1 VRRIE
6 TDKIRNGP
14 PHSFCPTTP
23 PACIICLMNFLERI
37 FQRLTQTSAG
47 PVLQEIRDGRF
58 VTSSGGELLAQ
69 IRAVRSFLRQSGL
82 KAGDRCGLLAP
93 NSIRWAAIDLALM
106 AEGIIV
112 VPLYARQ
119 APNELAGMLKDCG
132 AAMVI
137 CADEALRDGIAN
149 HWPDAHS
156 LALFDDLFATTP
168 DDKIKDEPIARK
180 DSDIVTI
187 IYTSGTSGEP
197 KGVMLSVGNLNHMV
211 PCTGARLDQLMEG
224 KTKETADQVFHYLP
238 FCFAGSWIL
247 LLTALSRN
255 SLLSLS
261 TDLNKLA
268 DELKLAA
275 PNYCLNVPTLL
286 ERIRTGVESQI
297 AQKPSL
303 IQTIY
308 HNGKAAWLRKYEG
321 RGRAGLAFA
330 LANWLIFTSIKKKIG
345 VNLRAL
351 ICGSAPLARETQL
364 FFSMLGIR
372 VLQVYG
378 LTETTAICTM
388 DDPNDF
394 TPGRVGPAIP
404 GIEMKL
410 GEGGELLI
418 RGPHIFA
425 GYWNK
430 PEATASSLLPDE
442 DGNWF
447 RTGDQGEVD
456 EKGNWAITGRI
467 KNLLILKS
475 GHNVAP
481 EPIEEKIAVSLPAAQ
496 QVVVVGNDRSFLTA
510 LITGEV
516 TAEAVKQAVDVV
528 NADLPHYKRIL
539 AFHISKEP
547 LTIESGLL
555 TANGKL
561 KRDAISAQFAEVF
574 DELYTSKKA

>member
-1 VRRIE
+1 
-6 TDKIRNGP
+6 
-14 PHSFCPTTP
+14 
-23 PACIICLMNFLERI
+23 MNFLERI
-37 FQRLTQTSAG
+37 LQQLKQNPNR
-47 PVLQEIRDGRF
+47 PVVQEVRDGRF
-58 VTSSGGELLAQ
+58 ITATAAELLSQ
-69 IRAVRSFLRQSGL
+69 IRAARTFLRRSGL
-82 KAGDRCGLLAP
+82 KPGDRCGLLAP
-93 NSIRWAAIDLALM
+93 NSIRWAALDLALM

-112 VPLYARQ
+112 VPLYSRQ
-119 APNELAGMLKDCG
+119 ASNELVGMLKDCG
-132 AAMVI
+132 ATMVC
-137 CADEALRDGIAN
+137 CADQMLRDGIAQN
-149 HWPDAHS
+149 WPDNPPP
-156 LALFDDLFATTP
+156 LTLFDDLFATAP
-168 DDKIKDEPIARK
+168 ADEITDNPIALK
-180 DSDIVTI
+180 DQDIVTI

-197 KGVMLSVGNLNHMV
+197 KGVMLNVANLNHMV

-224 KTKETADQVFHYLP
+224 QTERTPDQVFHYLP

-297 AQKPSL
+297 AQKPGF
-303 IQTIY
+303 IQSIY
-308 HNGKAAWLRKYEG
+308 HNGKAAWLHQHEG
-321 RGRAGLAFA
+321 KGRAGLAFK
-330 LANWLIFTSIKKKIG
+330 LANWLIFANIKKKIG
-345 VNLRAL
+345 ENLKAL
-351 ICGSAPLARETQL
+351 ICGSAPLAKETQL
-364 FFSMLGIR
+364 FFSMLGIK

-410 GEGGELLI
+410 GEGGELLV

-425 GYWNK
+425 GYWNR
-430 PEATASSLLPDE
+430 PEATASAIKND
-442 DGNWF
+442 WF
-447 RTGDQGEVD
+447 HTGDQGEVD

-481 EPIEEKIAVSLPAAQ
+481 EPIEEKVLFNLPTAQ
-496 QVVVVGNDRSFLTA
+496 QCVVVGNDKGFLAALVTGDLTHDQVQTA
-510 LITGEV
+510 ID
-516 TAEAVKQAVDVV
+516 AV

-539 AFHISKEP
+539 TFHISKEP

-561 KRDAISAQFAEVF
+561 KRDAINKQFAGEI
-574 DELYTSKKA
+574 EQLYAAKKG

>member
-1 VRRIE
+1 
-6 TDKIRNGP
+6 
-14 PHSFCPTTP
+14 
-23 PACIICLMNFLERI
+23 MNFLERI
-37 FQRLTQTSAG
+37 LQQLAQTPNR
-47 PVLQEIRDGRF
+47 PVVQEIRNGQF
-58 VTSSGGELLAQ
+58 VTATCSELLSQ
-69 IRAVRSFLRQSGL
+69 IRAARTFIRNSGL
-82 KAGDRCGLLAP
+82 KKGDRCGLLAP
-93 NSIRWAAIDLALM
+93 NSIRWAAMDLALM

-112 VPLYARQ
+112 VPLYSRQ
-119 APNELAGMLKDCG
+119 APNELVGMLKDCE

-137 CADEALRDGIAN
+137 CGDETLRDGIAN
-149 HWPDAHS
+149 NWPTNS
-156 LALFDDLFATTP
+156 PPLILFNQIFATTP
-168 DDKIKDEPIARK
+168 TSDIGDAPTPSADK
-180 DSDIVTI
+180 DIVTI

-197 KGVMLSVGNLNHMV
+197 KGVMLNVANLNHMA

-224 KTKETADQVFHYLP
+224 RTTQVADQVFHYLP

-286 ERIRTGVESQI
+286 ERIRTGVEGQI
-297 AQKPSL
+297 AQKPAFV
-303 IQTIY
+303 QKIY
-308 HNGKAAWLRKYEG
+308 HDGKAAWLRQHEG
-321 RGRAGLAFA
+321 KGRSGFAFK
-330 LANWLIFTSIKKKIG
+330 LANWLIFSNIKKKIG

-351 ICGSAPLARETQL
+351 ICGSAPLAKETQL
-364 FFSMLGIR
+364 FFFMLGIR

-410 GEGGELLI
+410 GEGNELLI

-430 PEATASSLLPDE
+430 PEATASALLPDE

-447 RTGDQGEVD
+447 RTGDQGDVD
-456 EKGNWAITGRI
+456 AKGNWAITGRI
-467 KNLLILKS
+467 KNLLIMKS

-481 EPIEEKIAVSLPAAQ
+481 EPIEEKVLFNLPTAQ
-496 QVVVVGNDRSFLTA
+496 QCVVVGNDKGFLAA
-510 LITGEV
+510 LVTGDLTNEQV
-516 TAEAVKQAVDVV
+516 QASVDAV

-561 KRDAISAQFAEVF
+561 KRDAINKHFAKEIE
-574 DELYTSKKA
+574 ELYRFKKAE

>member
-1 VRRIE
+1 
-6 TDKIRNGP
+6 
-14 PHSFCPTTP
+14 
-23 PACIICLMNFLERI
+23 MNFLEKI
-37 FQRLTQTSAG
+37 LQRLSQTPTR
-47 PVLQEIRDGRF
+47 PVIQEIRDGGF
-58 VTSSGGELLAQ
+58 VTATSAELLSQVRAARTF
-69 IRAVRSFLRQSGL
+69 IRNSGL
-82 KAGDRCGLLAP
+82 KKGERCGLLAP
-93 NSIRWAAIDLALM
+93 NSIRWAAMDLALM
-106 AEGIIV
+106 AEGVIV
-112 VPLYARQ
+112 VPLYSRQ
-119 APNELAGMLKDCG
+119 APNELVNMLKDCG
-132 AAMVI
+132 AAMV
-137 CADEALRDGIAN
+137 CCGDQTLLDGIAKN
-149 HWPDAHS
+149 WPDNPPP
-156 LALFDDLFATTP
+156 LTLFDDIFSTP
-168 DDKIKDEPIARK
+168 PAAEIKDGANTLDEK
-180 DSDIVTI
+180 DIVTI

-197 KGVMLSVGNLNHMV
+197 KGVMLNVENLNHMV

-224 KTKETADQVFHYLP
+224 QTERAADQVFHYLP

-297 AQKPSL
+297 ASKPEIIQK
-303 IQTIY
+303 IY

-321 RGRAGLAFA
+321 RGRAGLSFS
-330 LANWLIFTSIKKKIG
+330 LANWLIFGNIKKKIG
-345 VNLRAL
+345 TDLRAL
-351 ICGSAPLARETQL
+351 ICGSAPLAKETQL
-364 FFSMLGIR
+364 FFLMLGIR

-394 TPGRVGPAIP
+394 TPGRVGPAVP
-404 GIEMKL
+404 GIEMAL
-410 GEGGELLI
+410 GEGGELLV
-418 RGPHIFA
+418 RGPNIFA
-425 GYWNK
+425 GYWNR
-430 PEATASSLLPDE
+430 PEATAATVR
-442 DGNWF
+442 DGWF
-447 RTGDQGEVD
+447 HTGDQGEVD

-481 EPIEEKIAVSLPAAQ
+481 EPIEEKVLFNLTTAQ
-496 QVVVVGNDRSFLTA
+496 QCVVAGNDRGFLVA
-510 LITGEV
+510 LVTGDLTNDQV
-516 TAEAVKQAVDVV
+516 QAAIDSV
-528 NADLPHYKRIL
+528 NAELPHYKRIL

-561 KRDAISAQFAEVF
+561 KRDAIAKQFA
-574 DELYTSKKA
+574 DEFEQLYRSKKS

>member
-1 VRRIE
+1 
-6 TDKIRNGP
+6 
-14 PHSFCPTTP
+14 
-23 PACIICLMNFLERI
+23 MNFLERI
-37 FQRLTQTSAG
+37 LQQLKQNPNR
-47 PVLQEIRDGRF
+47 PVVQEVRDGRF
-58 VTSSGGELLAQ
+58 VTNTAAELLSQ
-69 IRAVRSFLRQSGL
+69 IRAARTFLRRSGL
-82 KAGDRCGLLAP
+82 KPGDRCGLLAP
-93 NSIRWAAIDLALM
+93 NSIRWAAMDLALM

-112 VPLYARQ
+112 VPLYSRQ
-119 APNELAGMLKDCG
+119 APNELVAMLKDCG
-132 AAMVI
+132 ATMV
-137 CADEALRDGIAN
+137 CCGDQTLRDGIAKN
-149 HWPDAHS
+149 WPDNPPP
-156 LALFDDLFATTP
+156 LTLFDNIFATTP
-168 DDKIKDEPIARK
+168 ADEITDKPIALGEK
-180 DSDIVTI
+180 DVVTI

-197 KGVMLSVGNLNHMV
+197 KGVMLNIANLNHMV

-224 KTKETADQVFHYLP
+224 KTEQVADQVFHYLP

-297 AQKPSL
+297 ATKPAF
-303 IQTIY
+303 IQSIY
-308 HNGKAAWLRKYEG
+308 QNGKAAWLRQHEG
-321 RGRAGLAFA
+321 KGRAGLAFK
-330 LANWLIFTSIKKKIG
+330 LANWLIFTNIKKKIG
-345 VNLRAL
+345 ENLKAL
-351 ICGSAPLARETQL
+351 ICGSAPLAKETQL

-388 DDPNDF
+388 DDPKDF

-430 PEATASSLLPDE
+430 PEATASALLPDE

-447 RTGDQGEVD
+447 RTGDQGDVD

-481 EPIEEKIAVSLPAAQ
+481 EPIEEKILFNLPTAQ
-496 QVVVVGNDRSFLTA
+496 QCVVVGNDKGFLAA
-510 LITGEV
+510 LVTGEV
-516 TAEAVKQAVDVV
+516 TNDQVQTAVDAV

-561 KRDAISAQFAEVF
+561 KRDAINKQFAGEI
-574 DELYTSKKA
+574 EQLYAAKKG

>member
-1 VRRIE
+1 
-6 TDKIRNGP
+6 
-14 PHSFCPTTP
+14 
-23 PACIICLMNFLERI
+23 M
-37 FQRLTQTSAG
+37 
-47 PVLQEIRDGRF
+47 
-58 VTSSGGELLAQ
+58 
-69 IRAVRSFLRQSGL
+69 
-82 KAGDRCGLLAP
+82 
-93 NSIRWAAIDLALM
+93 DLALM
-106 AEGIIV
+106 AEGVIV
-112 VPLYARQ
+112 VPLYSRQ
-119 APNELAGMLKDCG
+119 APNELVSMLKDCE
-132 AAMVI
+132 ASMVV
-137 CADEALRDGIAN
+137 CSDETLRDGIADN
-149 HWPDAHS
+149 WTNNAPP
-156 LALFDDLFATTP
+156 LALFDEAFATTP
-168 DDKIKDEPIARK
+168 ASDIGEAPNASTEK
-180 DSDIVTI
+180 DIVTI

-197 KGVMLSVGNLNHMV
+197 KGVMLNIANLNHMV

-224 KTKETADQVFHYLP
+224 RTAEVADQVFHYLP

-297 AQKPSL
+297 AQKL
-303 IQTIY
+303 GFIQKIY
-308 HNGKAAWLRKYEG
+308 HNGKAAWLHQYEG
-321 RGRAGLAFA
+321 KGSAGLAFK
-330 LANWLIFTSIKKKIG
+330 LANWLIFSNIKKKIG
-345 VNLRAL
+345 VNLHAL
-351 ICGSAPLARETQL
+351 ICGSAPLAKETQL

-388 DDPNDF
+388 DDPSDF

-430 PEATASSLLPDE
+430 PEATAAALLPDE
-442 DGNWF
+442 NGNWF
-447 RTGDQGEVD
+447 RTGDQGDVD
-456 EKGNWAITGRI
+456 AKGNWAITGRI

-481 EPIEEKIAVSLPAAQ
+481 EPIEEKVLFKLPTAQ
-496 QVVVVGNDRSFLTA
+496 QCVVVGNDKGFLAA
-510 LITGEV
+510 LVTGELANDQV
-516 TAEAVKQAVDVV
+516 QSAVDAV

-539 AFHISKEP
+539 AFHISKAP

-561 KRDAISAQFAEVF
+561 KRDAINKHFADEIE
-574 DELYTSKKA
+574 ELYRSAKG